1 MNRICIIGIGFR
13 PLDGKASDVVLDS
26 DVVLA
31 SSRLLEVFR
40 GYREYG
46 EVKDRIL
53 VHGSVY
59 ETLEYIG
66 DNHRKKRLSLLAAGD
81 PMFFGIGR
89 LIVERFGGDAV
100 EVYPDVSSVQ
110 AAFARIREH
119 SNNALLMS
127 LHGGPDPAK
136 RRRPE
141 YEITE
146 LPVLVRQYE
155 RIAILTDGENN
166 PVKIA
171 KVITKSRAPDLTIHV
186 CERLGYPD
194 ERITRGTP
202 EDISHMSFEHPN
214 VVIIIRRGDGA
225 GTDALPN
232 PAFGLRETD
241 IAHAGGMITKDEVR
255 AVAIHRLRLP
265 RRGVLWDIGAGSGSV
280 SIEAARMCPGLRV
293 FAVEKNRGQISRMN
307 ENRDRF
313 GTANMEIVHGEA
325 PGALEDLP
333 APDRVF
339 VGGSSGKLGPT
350 ADMLAGKMKSGIIV
364 INAAT
369 IDTLNDAVRSL
380 ERNGFSTEVSQVSVS
395 RSRIIDGKRHLTA
408 LNPVFIIT
416 GERK

>member
-13 PLDGKASDVVLDS
+13 PLDVKASDIVLGS

-46 EVKDRIL
+46 RVKDRIV

-59 ETLEYIG
+59 ETIEYIS
-66 DNHRKKRLSLLAAGD
+66 DNYRKKRLSLLAAGD

-89 LIVERFGGDAV
+89 LIVERFGRDAV
-100 EVYPDVSSVQ
+100 EVYPDLSSIQ
-110 AAFARIREH
+110 AAFAAIREP

-146 LPVLVRQYE
+146 LPVLIQQYE
-155 RIAILTDGENN
+155 RIAILTDRVNN
-166 PVKIA
+166 PVEIA
-171 KVITKSRAPDLTIHV
+171 KVILKSPVSGLTMYV

-194 ERITRGTP
+194 EKITQGTP
-202 EDISHMSFEHPN
+202 EDISRLSFEHPN

-225 GTDALPN
+225 GTDALSDLR
-232 PAFGLRETD
+232 FGLRETE
-241 IAHAGGMITKDEVR
+241 IMHAGGMITKDEVR

-265 RRGVLWDIGAGSGSV
+265 HRGVFWDIGAGSGSV

-293 FAVEKNRGQISRMN
+293 FAVEKNREQIIRLN
-307 ENRDRF
+307 KNRDRF
-313 GTANMEIVHGEA
+313 RTANMEIIHGEA
-325 PGALEDLP
+325 PAALQDLP
-333 APDRVF
+333 VPDRVF
-339 VGGSSGKLGPT
+339 VGGSSGKLGLT
-350 ADMLAGKMKSGIIV
+350 VDILAGKMKPGIIV

-369 IDTLNDAVRSL
+369 IDTLNDAVGSL
-380 ERNGFSTEVSQVSVS
+380 ERNGFSTGVSQVSVS
-395 RSRIIDGKRHLTA
+395 RSRIIDGKRHLAA